1 MPEHMLEPF
10 RVAVPEADLDDLRS
24 RLDHVRWPD
33 ELPGAG
39 WDYGV
44 PLSYLKE
51 LTAYWRNSYDW
62 RKEEERLNRLDQ
74 FITMIDGA
82 RVHFYHARSA
92 EPGAVP
98 LLLLHGWP
106 GSVVEFLDVMGP
118 LTDPVAHGGEA
129 GDAFHVVCPS
139 LPGFAFS
146 GPTPERGWHPWR
158 IAHAMCRLM
167 EILGYP
173 RYAAHGTDWGSRIVR
188 DMGLIDPDHL
198 VAVHTSLLRTPL
210 PAGEDIG
217 RLTDEERDR
226 LGDFDR
232 FNAELSGYMHIQG
245 TRPQTLAY
253 ALSDSPVG
261 QLAWLAEKFKEWT
274 DSENVPEDAVQRDSM
289 LTNVMVYWLTG
300 TVGSSSR
307 IYYEQVHWEGNDRP
321 DSRLNWNTP
330 QPSAVPT
337 GVAVSPRELF
347 RSIRRFGERTDNIV
361 RWTEFERGGHF
372 SGLEVPELLVED
384 LRAFLRDFREALSVP
399 G

>member
-1 MPEHMLEPF
+1 LPEHMLEPF

-24 RLDHVRWPD
+24 RLDRVRWPD

-82 RVHFYHARSA
+82 RVHFYHARST

-158 IAHAMCRLM
+158 MAHAMCRLM

-330 QPSAVPT
+330 QPSVVPT

-372 SGLEVPELLVED
+372 SGLEVPELLVAD